1 MNFPERQ
8 YRTYVMSVGV
18 LITFAWNIVSNFLDP
33 GTVFK
38 IRLVKGFDDQ
48 SLLEDF
54 TSAAQVN
61 HSLTHSLSPS
71 STQRTSESVN

>member
-61 HSLTHSLSPS
+61 HSLTHSAPHPLK
-71 STQRTSESVN
+71 ELVNQ